1 MAQHAVSGQRHPVGE
16 LRQRQRSKMMPSGC
30 RGRGGERAPGRTRG
44 RGWAGGERG
53 GGTVSRSRQISDP
66 LTAAALADQSTA
78 GPARNS
84 QRSLDDT
91 VASVLKR
98 RNKVTRRTIPIIW
111 GMPSPCKVASSHVS
125 LSYCSSLFLE
135 HIKFLPALSLRA
147 CCSFCGNA
155 LPLTAPKSLKP

>member
-1 MAQHAVSGQRHPVGE
+1 MGGQRHPVGE

-44 RGWAGGERG
+44 RGWAGGEPG
-53 GGTVSRSRQISDP
+53 GGTVSWSRLISDP
-66 LTAAALADQSTA
+66 LKAAALADQSTA
-78 GPARNS
+78 GSAHNS

-91 VASVLKR
+91 VASVLKC
-98 RNKVTRRTIPIIW
+98 RNKVIRRRTIPIIR
-111 GMPSPCKVASSHVS
+111 GMPSPCKVASCHVS
-125 LSYCSSLFLE
+125 FSYCSSLFLE